1 MRARRAQ
8 MMRTGKTQGPWAAAL
23 RAASLLVVA
32 VLVAQGLW
40 AWPALC
46 DEGAAEAHRDAGEQM
61 GPQKPE
67 EPAPPPEANPP
78 AAPEQPGP
86 QKPAEP
92 EKAEP
97 AAPEAPA
104 EPAPAAPEPPKPE
117 ATEPPTSAA
126 PEAPAPKSEEEP
138 GPPTVVQPKELT
150 PQEARRVKSL
160 LDRADKDFKSW
171 RMLEAEGAYRAV
183 LDIDPT
189 NVHARR
195 RLGDCLMNQD
205 RFAEAKAAYGA
216 LEALPAEQPEDLG
229 FKGDPAALVSLA
241 AESAER
247 LCKKPDPAPLTDLD
261 KRAFRDQAVRVSEML
276 RDENDYGG
284 ALRTVGYAEW
294 LGRDVGAPLTG
305 EKYNELLTDAA
316 RYQMD
321 NKNYAALAGLF
332 DLADFLS
339 IHSRQRADL
348 EGEYE
353 ALVRGEG
360 QRIEAA
366 SRPFLA
372 ALDEEVQKRKVE
384 DAQKAKSHRP
394 SRIAQIM
401 GTFAGLAGELV
412 GIRAAGPLIGAIP
425 MGTSVATAEV
435 GPAGKYTH
443 RCSRRV
449 DYGKIVKLNESDRA
463 AYTVAPFAFTMTPG
477 EWQAYAGARG
487 YPPHQAELPG
497 SVTDGPFI
505 VAREPAGAGGVF
517 GYYHHTDAS
526 DPKAQVLGRYSNP
539 LDAEKALEYFIGL
552 DPAAYTGTISHD

>member
-1 MRARRAQ
+1 MRQ
-8 MMRTGKTQGPWAAAL
+8 PWAAAL
-23 RAASLLVVA
+23 GAASLLAVA
-32 VLVAQGLW
+32 ALVAQAVW
-40 AWPALC
+40 AMPAVC

-67 EPAPPPEANPP
+67 EPAPQPEAPPP

-97 AAPEAPA
+97 AAAETPS
-104 EPAPAAPEPPKPE
+104 EPAPAAPAGQP
-117 ATEPPTSAA
+117 AAA
-126 PEAPAPKSEEEP
+126 PEAPAAKASEEP
-138 GPPTVVQPKELT
+138 GPPAVLQPRELT
-150 PQEARRVKSL
+150 PQDARRVKSL
-160 LDRADKDFKSW
+160 LARADEDFRSW
-171 RMLEAEGAYRAV
+171 RMLDAEGTYRAV

-216 LEALPAEQPEDLG
+216 LEALPADQPEDLG
-229 FKGDPAALVSLA
+229 VKGDPAALVALA
-241 AESAER
+241 ADAAER
-247 LCKKPDPAPLTDLD
+247 LCRKPDPAPLTDLE

-276 RDENDYGG
+276 RDESDHGG

-316 RYQMD
+316 KYQMD
-321 NKNYAALAGLF
+321 HKNYAALAGLF

-360 QRIEAA
+360 QKIEAA

-384 DAQKAKSHRP
+384 DARKVKSHRP

-412 GIRAAGPLIGAIP
+412 GIRAAGPFIGAIP
-425 MGTSVATAEV
+425 MGTSVAAAEV

-449 DYGKIVKLNESDRA
+449 DYGKIVELNEADRA
-463 AYTVAPFAFTMTPG
+463 AYAVAPFAFTMTPG

-487 YPPHQAELPG
+487 YVPHQPELPAT
-497 SVTDGPFI
+497 VKDGPFI

-517 GYYHHTDAS
+517 GYFHLSDAS
-526 DPKAQVLGRYSNP
+526 DPKAQVLGRYATP
-539 LDAEKALEYFIGL
+539 VDAEKALEYFVSL
-552 DPAAYTGTISHD
+552 DPAAYSGTISHD